1 MLKIL
6 VTRKIILKLYMVTVV
21 IMTFVQYIQ
30 ISDQYT
36 VPLKLYNVTCQLFPP
51 PKKKK
56 IKTLPYG
63 S

>member
-1 MLKIL
+1 
-6 VTRKIILKLYMVTVV
+6 MVTVV

-51 PKKKK
+51 PKKKNPDITIWLLATK
-56 IKTLPYG
+56 
-63 S
+63 

>member
-1 MLKIL
+1 
-6 VTRKIILKLYMVTVV
+6 MVTVV

-51 PKKKK
+51 PKKK
-56 IKTLPYG
+56 IQTLPYG
-63 S
+63 P